1 VTDLLVFVVLVG
13 VIVVVGV
20 GVGMLVARPLQ
31 RLIDRSEDPGGDDRP
46 DD

>member
-1 VTDLLVFVVLVG
+1 MSDLLVFVALVV
-13 VIVVVGV
+13 VIAVVGV